1 MPVAGKNLFKT
12 KAVTIDISESAT
24 TSTAVDTDGL
34 LLSGII
40 FPAAMTGAN
49 ITFSVSSTNTAG
61 SFKALKETDGTDVT
75 YTVTANSHVR
85 IDPSGWAGVGAIKII
100 SDGTEAADRVINLV
114 FHSA

>member
-12 KAVTIDISESAT
+12 KAVTIDISENAT

-40 FPAAMTGAN
+40 FPAAMTGSA
-49 ITFSVSSTNTAG
+49 ITFQVASTNTG
-61 SFKALKETDGTDVT
+61 GTFKSLKETDGTDVT
-75 YTVTANSHVR
+75 YTVTADAHVR
-85 IDPSGWAGVGAIKII
+85 IDPSGWAGVGAIKVI
-100 SDGTEAADRVINLV
+100 SDGTEAADRKINLV

>member
-1 MPVAGKNLFKT
+1 MPVAGKSLYKT

-24 TSTAVDTDGL
+24 ISTAIDTDGL

-49 ITFSVSSTNTAG
+49 LTFQVASTNTAG
-61 SFKALKETDGTDVT
+61 TFKALKETDG
-75 YTVTANSHVR
+75 HVR
-85 IDPSGWAGVGAIKII
+85 IDPSGWAGVGAIKVI
-100 SDGTEAADRVINLV
+100 SDGTEAADRVIKLV